1 MKIQRV
7 TLKQL
12 LIGINAI
19 YIPKDIPIFK
29 EGEMDL
35 GFRGKSALVTGAGSQ
50 VGFGREIAF
59 LLAREGC
66 NMVAV
71 TDINSEDVQKTAEA
85 VKKLGSDSLAIKA
98 DITQKVEVNSMV
110 KKVIE
115 QFGRIDI
122 LCNVAGAILHKD
134 NVPLEE
140 QKEEIWARQINLN
153 LFGTMLVT
161 QAVLPHMKVKKY
173 GVIVNVGSGST
184 HQYSMGVGMY
194 AISKAAID
202 VFTKQLAMT
211 EAKSG
216 IRVNCVAPGPAP
228 TNFGQ
233 VLREGMPP
241 PTEEQIRQRKERMA
255 QILPLGRVGTA
266 ADIANAVAF
275 MASDVSGWVTG
286 QVFHV
291 SGGSVM

>member
-1 MKIQRV
+1 
-7 TLKQL
+7 
-12 LIGINAI
+12 
-19 YIPKDIPIFK
+19 
-29 EGEMDL
+29 MDL
-35 GFRGKSALVTGAGSQ
+35 GFQGKAALVTGAGSQ
-50 VGFGREIAF
+50 IGFGKEIAI

-66 NMVAV
+66 DTIAV
-71 TDINSEDVQKTAEA
+71 TDINLDDAQKTAEA
-85 VKKLGSDSLAIKA
+85 VKKLGCNSIAVKA
-98 DITQKVEVNSMV
+98 DITQEAEVVAMV
-110 KKVIE
+110 KKVIDE
-115 QFGRIDI
+115 YGKIDI

-134 NVPLEE
+134 NMPLEV
-140 QKEEIWARQINLN
+140 QKRETWVNQMSLN

-161 QAVLPHMKVKKY
+161 QAVLPHMKEQKY
-173 GVIVNVGSGST
+173 GVIVNIGSGST

-194 AISKAAID
+194 AMSKAAID
-202 VFTKQLAMT
+202 LFTKQLAMT

-241 PTEEQIRQRKERMA
+241 PTEEQIAERNKLMSK
-255 QILPLGRVGTA
+255 IMPLGRIGTA
-266 ADIANAVAF
+266 AEIANATVF
-275 MASDVSGWVTG
+275 LASDVTGYVTG